1 MNKHNLT
8 RSDVALLR
16 SRNTPRDQAILE
28 SRMVEPVAL
37 SVKTD
42 SRIYNRRKKAQGG
55 DHKSKD
61 QVEPL
66 ISTAETV
73 ADELGTSAP
82 TTFADRIA
90 SSPQLVSATITRA
103 IRLKAHRERLA
114 ALKPRMAV
122 RMAGSK

>member
-1 MNKHNLT
+1 MTQQLC
-8 RSDVALLR
+8 
-16 SRNTPRDQAILE
+16 PRDQAILE

-42 SRIYNRRKKAQGG
+42 RRIYNRRKKTVG
-55 DHKSKD
+55 KKPLLD
-61 QVEPL
+61 QVEP

-82 TTFADRIA
+82 TTFTDRIA

-103 IRLKAHRERLA
+103 IRNKRERERQA
-114 ALKPRMAV
+114 ARPPVMAV
-122 RMAGSK
+122 RFAGSK